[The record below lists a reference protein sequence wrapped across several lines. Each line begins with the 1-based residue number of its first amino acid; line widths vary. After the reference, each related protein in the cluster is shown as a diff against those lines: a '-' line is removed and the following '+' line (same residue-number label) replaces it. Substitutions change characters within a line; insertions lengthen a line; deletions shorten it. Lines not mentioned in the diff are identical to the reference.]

1 MEDPT
6 MSHLIVQEDQAPYQS
21 LGNFPLTL
29 RVNDSFEEFV
39 RLNPDLVVEQNS
51 NGEIVIK
58 SPTGGESSERNAELT
73 FQLRAWSKH
82 FGGVTFDSSVIFC
95 LPDGSKRSPD
105 ASWISSE
112 RWLALPQ
119 EDRKKFPPITPD
131 FVIELRSESD
141 RLKELEE
148 KMQYYMDNGVR
159 LGWLI
164 EPLRCRLH
172 VYQPGKP
179 VEILESPES
188 VSNEQILP
196 QFTLD
201 LKPIWKE

>member
-1 MEDPT
+1 
-6 MSHLIVQEDQAPYQS
+6 
-21 LGNFPLTL
+21 
-29 RVNDSFEEFV
+29 
-39 RLNPDLVVEQNS
+39 
-51 NGEIVIK
+51 
-58 SPTGGESSERNAELT
+58 
-73 FQLRAWSKH
+73 
-82 FGGVTFDSSVIFC
+82 
-95 LPDGSKRSPD
+95 
-105 ASWISSE
+105 
-112 RWLALPQ
+112 
-119 EDRKKFPPITPD
+119 
-131 FVIELRSESD
+131 VIELRSESD

>member
-1 MEDPT
+1 MSVVTYREDEA
-6 MSHLIVQEDQAPYQS
+6 SDQPVGD
-21 LGNFPLTL
+21 LPLTL
-29 RVNDSFEEFV
+29 RLNESFEEFV
-39 RLNPDLVVEQNS
+39 TLNPDLVVEQNA
-51 NGEIVIK
+51 NGEIVIM

-73 FQLRAWSKH
+73 FQLRAWSKQ

-112 RWLALPQ
+112 RWLALPL
-119 EDRKKFPPITPD
+119 EDRKKYPPITPD

-141 RLKELEE
+141 RLKDLQE

-164 EPLRCRLH
+164 DPLTYRVH
-172 VYQPGKP
+172 IYQPGIP
-179 VEILESPES
+179 VEILESPEM
-188 VSNEQILP
+188 VSNQQLLP
-196 QFTLD
+196 EFKLD
-201 LKPIWKE
+201 LNPIWKK

>member
-95 LPDGSKRSPD
+95 LPDGSKRS
-105 ASWISSE
+105 SRISLS
-112 RWLALPQ
+112 PH
-119 EDRKKFPPITPD
+119 DGPKYKKFVQNWQKLVKLVGVTRQPRTQSFKSVRIGP
-131 FVIELRSESD
+131 RS
-141 RLKELEE
+141 LA
-148 KMQYYMDNGVR
+148 
-159 LGWLI
+159 
-164 EPLRCRLH
+164 
-172 VYQPGKP
+172 
-179 VEILESPES
+179 
-188 VSNEQILP
+188 
-196 QFTLD
+196 
-201 LKPIWKE
+201 

>member
-1 MEDPT
+1 MSVVTYREDEA
-6 MSHLIVQEDQAPYQS
+6 SDQPVGD
-21 LGNFPLTL
+21 LPLTL
-29 RVNDSFEEFV
+29 RLNESFEEFV
-39 RLNPDLVVEQNS
+39 TLNPDLVVEQNA
-51 NGEIVIK
+51 NGEIVIM

-73 FQLRAWSKH
+73 FQLRAWSKQ

-112 RWLALPQ
+112 RWLALPL
-119 EDRKKFPPITPD
+119 EHRKKYPPISPE

-141 RLKELEE
+141 RLKDLQE
-148 KMQYYMDNGVR
+148 KMRFYMDNGVR

-164 EPLRCRLH
+164 DRLTNRVH
-172 VYQPGKP
+172 MYQQGIP

-188 VSNEQILP
+188 VSNQELLP
-196 QFTLD
+196 EFTLD
-201 LKPIWKE
+201 LMPIWKK

>member
-1 MEDPT
+1 MSVVTYREDEA
-6 MSHLIVQEDQAPYQS
+6 SDQPVGD
-21 LGNFPLTL
+21 LPLTL
-29 RVNDSFEEFV
+29 RLNESFEEFV
-39 RLNPDLVVEQNS
+39 TLNPDLVVEQNA
-51 NGEIVIK
+51 NGEIVIM

-73 FQLRAWSKH
+73 FQLRAWSKQ

-112 RWLALPQ
+112 RWLALPL
-119 EDRKKFPPITPD
+119 EDRKKYPPITPD

-141 RLKELEE
+141 RLKDLQE

-164 EPLRCRLH
+164 DPLTYRVH
-172 VYQPGKP
+172 MYQPGIP
-179 VEILESPES
+179 VEILESPEM
-188 VSNEQILP
+188 VSNQQLLP
-196 QFTLD
+196 EFKLD
-201 LKPIWKE
+201 LTPIWKKSS

>member
-1 MEDPT
+1 MSVVTYREDEA
-6 MSHLIVQEDQAPYQS
+6 SDQPVGD
-21 LGNFPLTL
+21 LPLTL
-29 RVNDSFEEFV
+29 RLNESFEEFV
-39 RLNPDLVVEQNS
+39 TLNPDLVVEQNA
-51 NGEIVIK
+51 NGEIVIM

-73 FQLRAWSKH
+73 FQLRAWSKQ

-112 RWLALPQ
+112 RWLALPL
-119 EDRKKFPPITPD
+119 EDRKKYPPITPD

-141 RLKELEE
+141 RLKDLQE

-164 EPLRCRLH
+164 DPLTYRVH
-172 VYQPGKP
+172 MVHP
-179 VEILESPES
+179 VL
-188 VSNEQILP
+188 LW
-196 QFTLD
+196 
-201 LKPIWKE
+201 IW

>member
-1 MEDPT
+1 
-6 MSHLIVQEDQAPYQS
+6 
-21 LGNFPLTL
+21 
-29 RVNDSFEEFV
+29 
-39 RLNPDLVVEQNS
+39 
-51 NGEIVIK
+51 
-58 SPTGGESSERNAELT
+58 
-73 FQLRAWSKH
+73 
-82 FGGVTFDSSVIFC
+82 VIFC